1 MNPADPIITCK
12 DVCVAY
18 GRQEVLHRVNLEIP
32 RGVFLPFTG
41 PNGAGK
47 TTLLRAILGLLP
59 LRRGKIDTP
68 FDRHPA
74 GYMPQQKVI
83 DPLYPVST
91 RQIVEMGLYPERGWL
106 RRITAPQRR
115 AVDQTLEQLSLA
127 EHADKNFRELS
138 GGMKQ
143 KALLARAFV
152 SKAEVFIVDEP
163 TSELDEASE
172 KEVLHHL
179 LQLSREQGKTVL
191 VAHHDLGLMATL
203 TDSMCHVRHGNAS
216 IEPVRQESGADA

>member
-1 MNPADPIITCK
+1 MNPTDPIITCK
-12 DVCVAY
+12 NVCVAY

-59 LRRGKIDTP
+59 LRQGKIDTP
-68 FDRHPA
+68 FDRRPA
-74 GYMPQQKVI
+74 GYVPQQKAI

-106 RRITAPQRR
+106 GRITWSQHR
-115 AVDQTLEQLSLA
+115 AVDEILERLA
-127 EHADKNFRELS
+127 LMEHAEKNFRELS

-152 SKAEVFIVDEP
+152 SQAEVFIVDEP

-172 KEVLHHL
+172 REVLHHL
-179 LQLSREQGKTVL
+179 LQLSREQDKTVL
-191 VAHHDLGLMATL
+191 LAHHDLESMATL
-203 TDSMCHVRHGNAS
+203 TDSMCRVRHGNAS
-216 IEPVRQESGADA
+216 IEPIGGAA